1 MVTELSIPSARLLAG
16 LFVMHWHCREAELA
30 CQVPCLTKVSVANS
44 IQRQCYMEH
53 CEENWK
59 HTERTEP
66 GPMRYFKRPGVQQ
79 YTEGSR
85 LTSCRY
91 FAVSF
96 LRSHKQVHFPQKT
109 GNLSTADVRLSNLA
123 KCNTLISYCFVILFE
138 NVNWISITILFFVST
153 HRFARGSSLQFVL
166 GLEFR
171 YHSEILAFALPELFA
186 EMRLQCP
193 SETLSTLQVTEH
205 DVCVKITWL
214 NRSFCG
220 LPSLYTDLYTLT
232 IHYILNYK
240 QQK

>member
-1 MVTELSIPSARLLAG
+1 MLYGALVEW
-16 LFVMHWHCREAELA
+16 HW
-30 CQVPCLTKVSVANS
+30 
-44 IQRQCYMEH
+44 
-53 CEENWK
+53 EENWK
-59 HTERTEP
+59 HTSTEP
-66 GPMRYFKRPGVQQ
+66 GPMRYFKRPGVLQ
-79 YTEGSR
+79 YTER
-85 LTSCRY
+85 FTTSYRY

-171 YHSEILAFALPELFA
+171 YHSEILAFAPPELFA

-214 NRSFCG
+214 SRSSCG
-220 LPSLYTDLYTLT
+220 FPSL
-232 IHYILNYK
+232 
-240 QQK
+240 